1 MDEVAAPALD
11 VGLPLEVLRPL
22 AGFRV
27 GVAELLVDVY
37 VGV

>member
-1 MDEVAAPALD
+1 MVGVAVPALD
-11 VGLPLEVLRPL
+11 VGFPLEVLRPL
-22 AGFRV
+22 AFGSV